1 LRLLNGF
8 QLGDKELVIKV
19 DTKNK
24 KELLKYL
31 MKKKRLKANEEVN
44 DIILEREVDKIVLKG
59 EADALEEDIDEETK
73 SEDDKVMIAIRSLVR
88 ENIDILSGTK
98 TSDDFRREKDVHE
111 SLIAMAKQ
119 AGQID
124 VDSSLEDVQMEDGMK
139 TLVSDEIKK
148 FRLSY
153 QVIE

>member
-44 DIILEREVDKIVLKG
+44 DIIVSVIVDIHDDILLVEWLQLEREVDKIVLKG

-98 TSDDFRREKDVHE
+98 TSDDCKYLMCRLLMMDNYHKF
-111 SLIAMAKQ
+111 L
-119 AGQID
+119 QIKWNKCEQ
-124 VDSSLEDVQMEDGMK
+124 L
-139 TLVSDEIKK
+139 
-148 FRLSY
+148 
-153 QVIE
+153 